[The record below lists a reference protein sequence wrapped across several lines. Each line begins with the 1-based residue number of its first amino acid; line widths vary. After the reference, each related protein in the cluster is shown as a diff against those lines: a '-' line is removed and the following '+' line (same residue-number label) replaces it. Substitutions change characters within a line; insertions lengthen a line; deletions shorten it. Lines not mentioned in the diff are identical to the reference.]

1 MAVLN
6 MTAHT
11 YRKYLSESA
20 KPVLVEFSA
29 PWCGYCRRI
38 APAYEL
44 VAEQYADIID
54 AVKVDIEEEEAL
66 SDEQGIDIIP
76 TLVIYRGGQ
85 TLGSVVNPPSKAAI
99 ETFIK
104 ETLGL

>member
-1 MAVLN
+1 MAVNNINRETFEQLI
-6 MTAHT
+6 AG
-11 YRKYLSESA
+11 E
-20 KPVLVEFSA
+20 KPVIVDYTA
-29 PWCGYCRRI
+29 TWCGYCRRI

-54 AVKVDIEEEEAL
+54 AVKVDIDEEEAL

-99 ETFIK
+99 EAFIK